1 MTQFVGASLT
11 ATYSAAQ
18 MTGSEAGR
26 VPKLGN
32 VYEAAD
38 GKRYKFV
45 LFNNGVG
52 NVAPIVGDFAYVYA
66 VSGASAG
73 QITTVTM
80 DLTDSSGIGAGVFQS
95 IPADGEYCW
104 IQTWGPATLTTA
116 LLAGADGNALTAVGA
131 TTDGTLDVSALVTD
145 HICAV
150 AIDASA
156 KIVFVTCP

>member
-1 MTQFVGASLT
+1 MSYITGMNLTRTDATPQYRLGTVGQD
-11 ATYSAAQ
+11 Y
-18 MTGSEAGR
+18 TG
-26 VPKLGN
+26 KL
-32 VYEAAD
+32 
-38 GKRYKFV
+38 YKYV
-45 LFNNGVG
+45 LHNNGAG

-80 DLTDSSGIGAGVFQS
+80 DLTDTAGIGAGVWQS

-131 TTDGTLDVSALVTD
+131 STDGTLDVSAAVTD
-145 HICAV
+145 HICAI